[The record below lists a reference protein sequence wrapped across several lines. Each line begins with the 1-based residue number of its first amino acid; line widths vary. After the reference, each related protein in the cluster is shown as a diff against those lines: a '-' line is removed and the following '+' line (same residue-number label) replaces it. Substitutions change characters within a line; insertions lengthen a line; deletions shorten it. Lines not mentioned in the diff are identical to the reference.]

1 MQFSFITRPYKK
13 KHINTCMTTKAI
25 LIQALKLTYNNL
37 KIYSG
42 DRNGYKLKIERI
54 KDKYVEYKT
63 VKLSV

>member
-1 MQFSFITRPYKK
+1 
-13 KHINTCMTTKAI
+13 MTTKAI

>member
-1 MQFSFITRPYKK
+1 
-13 KHINTCMTTKAI
+13 MTTKAI

-42 DRNGYKLKIERI
+42 DQNGYKLKIERI

-63 VKLSV
+63 VKLSE